1 MRPPH
6 HLQGT
11 CLFSLE
17 RGEAGAPATQLSFIN
32 HAAQAAYTGHRCV
45 RGRRATVTGV
55 ALSLL
60 LSLFLSCARVE
71 ACLAAVASPTLWR
84 VPHCARGAG
93 PRINESAPINGCVR
107 DHGFD
112 HFLLASL
119 LGGRLYMESPRAMAV
134 EAPISA

>member
-32 HAAQAAYTGHRCV
+32 HAGRLHRCARAARHRHG
-45 RGRRATVTGV
+45 RGPLPASLS
-55 ALSLL
+55 LSLL
-60 LSLFLSCARVE
+60 RTRGSVLGGGGEPNPLACAALCAWCRPSYQRVGP
-71 ACLAAVASPTLWR
+71 SP
-84 VPHCARGAG
+84 
-93 PRINESAPINGCVR
+93 GCVR